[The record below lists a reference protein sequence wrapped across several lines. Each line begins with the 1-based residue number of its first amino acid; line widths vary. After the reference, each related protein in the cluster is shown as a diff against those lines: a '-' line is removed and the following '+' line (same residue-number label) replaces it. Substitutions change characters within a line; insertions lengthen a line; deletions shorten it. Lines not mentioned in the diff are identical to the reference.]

1 MSKDQLIVAKA
12 RFQDLEEKDRLNPN
26 NMLIRLLLIN
36 LVPFYSPQ
44 VLKVAKEYYTRTE
57 TEEWTD
63 KNRLYA
69 LFIAKTSNVYDLK
82 ARLED
87 EISLPFD
94 KTEIYFENIFLD
106 QTAYLKE
113 IPGANLSQD
122 SILTVICN
130 GKPFE
135 PFNQIVR
142 ATLNEVKIQDV
153 RFLNTSTKHRPWA
166 DWSYE
171 DSSFDLDQTKIP
183 WPQYRDWTQE
193 AA

>member
-1 MSKDQLIVAKA
+1 MTKDQLIVAKA

-36 LVPFYSPQ
+36 LVPFYDPK
-44 VLKVAKEYYTRTE
+44 VLKVAKEYYSRPE

-87 EISLPFD
+87 EISLPFEN
-94 KTEIYFENIFLD
+94 TEIYFENTVLD
-106 QTAYLKE
+106 QTTYLTE

-130 GKPFE
+130 GKPAQ

-142 ATLNEVKIQDV
+142 ATLNEVKMQDV
-153 RFLNTSTKHRPWA
+153 RFLNTSTKLRPWT

-171 DSSFDLDQTKIP
+171 DENFDLD
-183 WPQYRDWTQE
+183 
-193 AA
+193 